1 MVGRREVVKRRKPG
15 ALPPLLPTLVPGSTS
30 LTAHPSAQVGEEAWE
45 VEESRELSAGDAG
58 GRALSS
64 VLCAALICFVPSCR
78 LGLCL
83 FPSCPSPHSLAS
95 SLVGSL
101 IPVLLPSPL
110 GVPGW
115 SRRPC

>member
-1 MVGRREVVKRRKPG
+1 MVGRREVVERRKPG
-15 ALPPLLPTLVPGSTS
+15 ALPPSLPLLVPGSTS
-30 LTAHPSAQVGEEAWE
+30 LTAHPSAPVGEEARE
-45 VEESRELSAGDAG
+45 VEESRVLSAGDAG
-58 GRALSS
+58 GRALPSA
-64 VLCAALICFVPSCR
+64 LCAALICFVPSCR

-83 FPSCPSPHSLAS
+83 SPSCPSPHSLA

-110 GVPGW
+110 GVRGW

>member
-1 MVGRREVVKRRKPG
+1 MVGRREVVERRKPG

-64 VLCAALICFVPSCR
+64 VLCA
-78 LGLCL
+78 
-83 FPSCPSPHSLAS
+83 
-95 SLVGSL
+95 
-101 IPVLLPSPL
+101 
-110 GVPGW
+110 
-115 SRRPC
+115 